1 MKILFCNIAWMDYY
15 KGIVNGI
22 DEPKNGGSYVA
33 ENGDAHE
40 AYNFECVKLGEDVAY
55 PEGEYCLG
63 FVETK
68 ATNGNTR
75 NQLNIE
81 KIAGCELCKKEN
93 EVDDVL
99 VVYCAKY
106 PDSLVQETYVVGWY
120 KHATVYRY
128 YETLEFSDGNGGV
141 FYQDYNAI
149 AKKED
154 CVLLP
159 RSSRRK
165 SNVWR
170 VPRKSSGISYGFGQA
185 NVWFASGRGEN
196 VHLDTFLT
204 KLVKQIEEYDGENWR
219 DVYAARLD

>member
-40 AYNFECVKLGEDVAY
+40 AYNFECVKLGEDVGY

-128 YETLEFSDGNGGV
+128 
-141 FYQDYNAI
+141 
-149 AKKED
+149 
-154 CVLLP
+154 
-159 RSSRRK
+159 
-165 SNVWR
+165 
-170 VPRKSSGISYGFGQA
+170 
-185 NVWFASGRGEN
+185 
-196 VHLDTFLT
+196 
-204 KLVKQIEEYDGENWR
+204 
-219 DVYAARLD
+219 